1 MYLFLA
7 ALGLLC
13 CAWAFSSCGE
23 GTTRPNTHLFE
34 EGAKKVYRPLG

>member
-13 CAWAFSSCGE
+13 CTLAFSSCREQGL
-23 GTTRPNTHLFE
+23 LFVATAVASLVVE
-34 EGAKKVYRPLG
+34 HGL